1 MNGSLCLSGEL
12 CRARPGSLGGP
23 ASQWVSSWCLAQ
35 PCSAHMSS
43 THVLLRC
50 LRRAEMFLLSL
61 LLCFSS
67 FWARLFS
74 SLCRLWNCCSS

>member
-1 MNGSLCLSGEL
+1 MAVCASLESCAELGQEVWGVLLPSWSAPGALLS
-12 CRARPGSLGGP
+12 
-23 ASQWVSSWCLAQ
+23 
-35 PCSAHMSS
+35 PCVS

-61 LLCFSS
+61 LPCFSS